1 MKCIETRELMC
12 DTGSSGSSGGYP
24 QPSSCLS
31 SSISIATTDEVGRR
45 PTQPAEARAGLTE
58 REGRRDG
65 LDAPIAPG
73 DSQRCHTDIIVVH
86 QADIS
91 DEVDEGGEGSQKSPK
106 LDEEAEDIEIG
117 LKDEESQAVP
127 PAKAKIRTEKK
138 CSTKMKQK
146 KKNLSKDSVVVTFPG
161 EKPKNKMKREENEKE
176 EIHEVQQGRDLVSAA
191 GLPPTNLF
199 TISLATERG
208 RLWALLD
215 QSSTT
220 NWITFQAAQR
230 LHLKPL
236 ARKQAAEI
244 NPGRIQ
250 LFRVKILIKNG
261 EAKFVDCV
269 GTRVVT
275 KESRFRK

>member
-1 MKCIETRELMC
+1 MC
-12 DTGSSGSSGGYP
+12 DTGSSGSSGGRLS
-24 QPSSCLS
+24 SSCLS

-45 PTQPAEARAGLTE
+45 PTQPAETRAGQTE
-58 REGRRDG
+58 REGGKDRMDP
-65 LDAPIAPG
+65 PIAPG
-73 DSQRCHTDIIVVH
+73 DSQRYHTDIIVVH
-86 QADIS
+86 QVDIA
-91 DEVDEGGEGSQKSPK
+91 DEVDQGGEGSQNSPK
-106 LDEEAEDIEIG
+106 LDEEAEDKEFG
-117 LKDEESQAVP
+117 LKDEESQAIP
-127 PAKAKIRTEKK
+127 PAKTKIRKEKK
-138 CSTKMKQK
+138 CNTKMKQK
-146 KKNLSKDSVVVTFPG
+146 KKNLSKNTMVATFPG
-161 EKPKNKMKREENEKE
+161 EKPKNKMKSEEKE
-176 EIHEVQQGRDLVSAA
+176 KEDIDDVQQGRDLVTAA
-191 GLPPTNLF
+191 GLPSTNLF

-261 EAKFVDCV
+261 EVKFVNCV
-269 GTRVVT
+269 GTSVVT